1 MIQMTEREYLDL
13 VAARDELAD
22 LKAVLQVEDNGY
34 QVGDE
39 IEEED
44 FLTGAT
50 CNPNAPEECES
61 CQ

>member
-1 MIQMTEREYLDL
+1 MILLHNEEYEALI
-13 VAARDELAD
+13 AARDELAD
-22 LKAVLQVEDNGY
+22 LKAVLQEED
-34 QVGDE
+34 
-39 IEEED
+39 EEED